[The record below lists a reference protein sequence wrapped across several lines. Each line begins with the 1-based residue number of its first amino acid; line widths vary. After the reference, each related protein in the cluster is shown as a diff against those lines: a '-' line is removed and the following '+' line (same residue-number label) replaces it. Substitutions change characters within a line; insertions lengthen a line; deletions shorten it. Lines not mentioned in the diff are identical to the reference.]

1 MTRLL
6 YTSRVLYTAFLI
18 FLAIVVF
25 ITTPSPTMRSLKN
38 PSTTRHSTST
48 SSSSSS
54 SSLSTTSGSLNS
66 NTHLNQDISEGGV
79 NVGLLT
85 SDGSSCISE
94 SQAHSMGGKVVFFS
108 FADDNYK
115 ISLDRIT
122 NEAKMTGVFDEVLAY
137 SPKDIPR
144 DYFNAHFEVLNAT
157 RGAGYWAWKP
167 YFLKSIMTRLS
178 YGDVIMFADAGCE
191 FTGNPQ
197 MFVDIAREY
206 GFLGFRLPIAPKHY
220 VQRWTKG
227 DIFEALGVDMELF
240 GTEKQHV
247 GGIFLIQKTP
257 RNEQFVSDWLRFSE
271 DPQLITDKE
280 SIAPN
285 HPDFQE
291 NRHDQAIYSLLI
303 YKYGMSL
310 ILEDRTFPREY
321 SKVIHAARRRD

>member
-1 MTRLL
+1 MRSPALSRIL
-6 YTSRVLYTAFLI
+6 YTGFLI
-18 FLAIVVF
+18 FLAIVVL
-25 ITTPSPTMRSLKN
+25 ITTPSPSLRNFK
-38 PSTTRHSTST
+38 SSSRHP

-54 SSLSTTSGSLNS
+54 FSSSHNNNEFNEDSSLSSQHGVGTLSG
-66 NTHLNQDISEGGV
+66 GM
-79 NVGLLT
+79 
-85 SDGSSCISE
+85 GSAACITE
-94 SQAHSMGGKVVFFS
+94 NEAHSMGGKVVFFS

-115 ISLDRIT
+115 VSLDRIT
-122 NEAKMTGVFDEVLAY
+122 NEAKLTGVFDEVLAY
-137 SPKDIPR
+137 SPRDIPR

-167 YFLKSIMTRLS
+167 YFLKKIMNQLS
-178 YGDVIMFADAGCE
+178 YGDVVMFADAGCE

-197 MFVDIAREY
+197 MFVDIARQY
-206 GFLGFRLPIAPKHY
+206 GFLGFRLPLAPKHY

-271 DPQLITDKE
+271 DPQLITDRE
-280 SIAPN
+280 SLSPN

-310 ILEDRTFPREY
+310 ILEDRTFPRED

>member
-1 MTRLL
+1 MRPALYSRIL
-6 YTSRVLYTAFLI
+6 YTGFLI
-18 FLAIVVF
+18 FLAIVVL
-25 ITTPSPTMRSLKN
+25 ITTPSPSMRNFKS
-38 PSTTRHSTST
+38 PSRHHP

-54 SSLSTTSGSLNS
+54 AFSYSSSSASHGESYEEVTSHSA
-66 NTHLNQDISEGGV
+66 
-79 NVGLLT
+79 
-85 SDGSSCISE
+85 GSSSSSGAIGSACITESE
-94 SQAHSMGGKVVFFS
+94 ARTMGGKVVFFS
-108 FADDNYK
+108 FADDNYRV
-115 ISLDRIT
+115 SLDRIT
-122 NEAKMTGVFDEVLAY
+122 NEAKLTGVFDEVLAY
-137 SPKDIPR
+137 SPRDIPR

-167 YFLKSIMTRLS
+167 YFLKSIMNRLA

-197 MFVDIAREY
+197 MFVDIARQY

-227 DIFEALGVDMELF
+227 DIFEALGMDMELF

-257 RNEQFVSDWLRFSE
+257 RNEQFVADWLRFSE
-271 DPQLITDKE
+271 DPQLITDRE
-280 SIAPN
+280 SLAPN

-303 YKYGMSL
+303 YKYGLSL
-310 ILEDRTFPREY
+310 VLEDRTFPREY

>member
-1 MTRLL
+1 
-6 YTSRVLYTAFLI
+6 
-18 FLAIVVF
+18 
-25 ITTPSPTMRSLKN
+25 
-38 PSTTRHSTST
+38 
-48 SSSSSS
+48 
-54 SSLSTTSGSLNS
+54 
-66 NTHLNQDISEGGV
+66 
-79 NVGLLT
+79 
-85 SDGSSCISE
+85 
-94 SQAHSMGGKVVFFS
+94 MGGKVVFFS
-108 FADDNYK
+108 FADDNYRV
-115 ISLDRIT
+115 SLDRIT
-122 NEAKMTGVFDEVLAY
+122 NEAKLTGVFDEVLAY
-137 SPKDIPR
+137 SPRDIPR

-167 YFLKSIMTRLS
+167 YFLKSIMNRLS

-197 MFVDIAREY
+197 MFVDIARQY

-227 DIFEALGVDMELF
+227 DIFEALGMDMELF

-257 RNEQFVSDWLRFSE
+257 RNEQFVADWLRFSE
-271 DPQLITDKE
+271 DPQLITDRE
-280 SIAPN
+280 SLAPN

-303 YKYGMSL
+303 YKYGLSL
-310 ILEDRTFPREY
+310 VLEDRTFPREY